1 VLVQEF
7 KFDFN
12 AYLAQHPAI
21 PVRSLEQVLTSGTH
35 HPALEQGLRNSQNT
49 ESLDTK
55 EYLEHLVKRTTLKQ
69 AILQAMAER
78 RLDALAYPT
87 IRRKAAPVGER
98 QLGTNCHLSANSGLP
113 AISVP
118 AGFTADGLP
127 VGVELLGRAWSEP
140 LLLKLAYAYEQ
151 ATQHRRP
158 PASTPALS
166 SDRR

>member
-1 VLVQEF
+1 M
-7 KFDFN
+7 
-12 AYLAQHPAI
+12 
-21 PVRSLEQVLTSGTH
+21 RSLEQVLASGAYH
-35 HPALEQGLRNSQNT
+35 AALQEGLRNSQNT

-55 EYLEHLVKRTTLKQ
+55 EYLEHLVKRSTLKQ
-69 AILQAMAER
+69 AILQAMAEHH
-78 RLDALAYPT
+78 LDALAHPT

-98 QLGTNCHLSANSGLP
+98 QRGSNCHLSANSGLP
-113 AISVP
+113 ALSVP

-127 VGVELLGRAWSEP
+127 VGIELLGRAWSEP

-166 SDRR
+166 SGGR